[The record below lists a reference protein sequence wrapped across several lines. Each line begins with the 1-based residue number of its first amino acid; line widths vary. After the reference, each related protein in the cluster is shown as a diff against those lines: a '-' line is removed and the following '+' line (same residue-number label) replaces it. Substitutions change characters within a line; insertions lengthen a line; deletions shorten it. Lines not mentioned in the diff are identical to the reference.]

1 MAKKS
6 TRSPEAEIA
15 AQALA
20 AKTLREV
27 LGSDAND
34 AELFHDMV
42 EGETS
47 LFEMIDAIYDSIS
60 ADQEIIDGI
69 DKRVANLKARQSR
82 VEERIGWR
90 RAKIEAAL
98 MVYGDK
104 IERPEATF
112 FLSNRAPSVIITD
125 EAMIPAKYFVQGDPK
140 LDKKLLKKDLDA
152 IPQRLA
158 EELAKPED
166 ERLPVEEIPGATL
179 SNGFQS
185 LNIRVA

>member
-6 TRSPEAEIA
+6 TRPPEAEIA

-34 AELFHDMV
+34 AELFRDMV

-47 LFEMIDAIYDSIS
+47 LFEMIDAIYDAIS
-60 ADQEIIDGI
+60 ADQEIVDGI
-69 DKRVANLKARQSR
+69 EARVQSLGVRSARIS
-82 VEERIGWR
+82 ERISWR

-112 FLSNRAPSVIITD
+112 YLSNRAPKVIVTD
-125 EAMIPAKYFVQGDPK
+125 EALIPAKYFVPGEPK
-140 LDKKLLKKDLDA
+140 LDKTLLKKDLDA

-158 EELAKPED
+158 EEMAKPEG
-166 ERLPVEEIPGATL
+166 ERVAVEEIPGATL

-185 LNIRVA
+185 LGIRVA